1 MASIL
6 EQYRI
11 SDFLDWYSEKRLI
24 LNPDF
29 QRRSVWTPDART
41 YLIDSILRQLPIPK
55 IFMRTKIDV
64 TTKKSIREVVDG
76 QQRLRAIIDFSN
88 DGFKLGKRA
97 GEFFGLQFST
107 LPLDLQEIFLGYAIA
122 VDQLLNATDE
132 DVLEVFARLN
142 SYSVSLND
150 AEKRHARYQGDFKW
164 AVYNTSKRWNVLW
177 EKFGILSV
185 RQRVRMLDDQLTAEM
200 YGVLLNG
207 ITDGGQPKLNAL
219 YNSYDRNF
227 VNEPIVT
234 SKFNNITE
242 FFIKNFG
249 DTLFGTPV
257 LNSPHFLML
266 FAALAHA
273 ITGIPSGDIE
283 PHEMPPRTEA
293 LLSDVKLAQSNL
305 LKLAS
310 VIESEESVPG
320 FEEFWKASKATTQR
334 IASRRERFPIF
345 LRALLPNKM

>member
-1 MASIL
+1 MASLL
-6 EQYRI
+6 EQFRI

-41 YLIDSILRQLPIPK
+41 FLIDTILRQLPIPK
-55 IFMRTKIDV
+55 IYMRTTIDV
-64 TTKKSIREVVDG
+64 LTKKSIREVVDG
-76 QQRLRAIIDFSN
+76 QQRLRAIIDFS
-88 DGFKLGKRA
+88 DDKFRLGKRA
-97 GEFFGLQFST
+97 NEFVGLQFST
-107 LPLDLQEIFLGYAIA
+107 LNQEQKEVFLSYAIA

-164 AVYNTSKRWNVLW
+164 AVYETSKNWKILW
-177 EKFGILSV
+177 EKLGILSV

-207 ITDGGQPKLNAL
+207 VTDGGQPKLNSL
-219 YNSYDRNF
+219 YNSYNENF
-227 VNEPIVT
+227 PNEPM
-234 SKFNNITE
+234 ITNAINE
-242 FFIKNFG
+242 ILIYFTDKFG
-249 DTLFGTPV
+249 DALMGTPV

-273 ITGIPSGDIE
+273 IKGIPSGDIK
-283 PHEMPPRTEA
+283 PQDMPIRGDGV
-293 LLSDVKLAQSNL
+293 LSDIRIAQSNL
-305 LKLAS
+305 LKLAAI
-310 VIESEESVPG
+310 IESEEPNPG
-320 FEEFWKASKATTQR
+320 FEEFWKASRSSTQR
-334 IASRRERFPIF
+334 IASRSIRFPVF
-345 LRALLPNKM
+345 YQALLPIDI